1 MDWCLCRPQQPPN
14 QRHPPLFPRSSC
26 SPRMIIHFICSLLVS
41 SPGPRTPGRRL
52 GGFRWTAWCHTE
64 GISCPEPPRGHAVR
78 PDCPGALAAT
88 AAPRAAPARPPAAPA
103 AAACPRRCATMSSR
117 MRLLARCA
125 SQHNDLLRPALRG
138 HREKKEQ
145 SALMLCACMR
155 VVV

>member
-1 MDWCLCRPQQPPN
+1 MASDGRPGAT
-14 QRHPPLFPRSSC
+14 LK
-26 SPRMIIHFICSLLVS
+26 
-41 SPGPRTPGRRL
+41 
-52 GGFRWTAWCHTE
+52 GFRALSPLEATQFAR
-64 GISCPEPPRGHAVR
+64 IVR
-78 PDCPGALAAT
+78 ALAAT